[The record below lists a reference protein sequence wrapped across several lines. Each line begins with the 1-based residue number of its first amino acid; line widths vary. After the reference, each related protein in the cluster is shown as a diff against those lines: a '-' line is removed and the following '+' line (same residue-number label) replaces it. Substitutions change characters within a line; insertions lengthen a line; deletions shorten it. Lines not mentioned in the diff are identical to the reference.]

1 LALGVESPYH
11 SLATSAQE
19 GRIVIGKSLS
29 HFKITA
35 KLGEGGMGEVYHAE
49 DTKLGRGVAI
59 KLLPQTVSKD
69 PDRLGR
75 FEREA
80 KVLASL
86 NHPNIAGI
94 HQVEHADDVFFLV
107 MELIEGEDLK
117 ERISRGK
124 LPLDEALSIAS
135 QIAEALEEAHNSGIV
150 HRDLKP
156 ANVKITPDGK
166 VKVLD
171 FGLAKALGDD
181 PETSGASGAAITHS
195 PTLTANMT
203 GAGILIGTAAYMSPE
218 QARGQAADRRADIWA
233 FGVVL
238 FEMLTGST
246 VYAGDTVSDTLA
258 GVLAREPEWGR
269 LSDATPRPL
278 RRLLERCLEKDIKQR
293 LQAIGEARIA
303 IERYRDN
310 PTAEEPQTEA
320 IVETA
325 PTSTWKRLFPWA
337 AVALLVP
344 ALAITLVGQLGG
356 SGPTGPESMHSTL
369 VMPESQSLH
378 RGYGSPVIVSPAG
391 DKVVHVFQEGTNHE
405 IHLRAIDQWEGS
417 VLHAGQGPERPYH
430 PFFSPDGNWLGFVTI
445 NAIKKMP
452 ISGGTP
458 IKLTDVNLNRGATW
472 APDGTI
478 IFTPDPS
485 SPLFRIPE
493 AGGEAEPLTELD
505 KENNETTHR
514 WPQILPQGKAVLFT
528 VHSQGSGFD
537 SAWIEVL
544 DLESKE
550 RHVVHRG
557 GTFARYAESGH
568 LIYMNQGTLFAMP
581 FDLSSLQPTGS
592 PAPVVEGVG
601 DSAEGGAYY
610 DVSRNGVLVF
620 SAGGVGG
627 GTLLKALWVDR
638 DGRLSPLTE
647 EERAYAS
654 PRLSPDGNRLAV
666 EIETEGNTD
675 IWILDLDRDVPTRL
689 TFQDGYDGVPVWSP
703 DGQTIAFQSDR
714 GDGPEAVY
722 VKSADGSGEAELIG
736 KSDQLLAPWSWSP
749 DGKHIAIMIQNP
761 ETQLDL
767 AILSVEEGTIEPF
780 LSTKFIEYGP
790 GFSPDGKWI
799 VYGSNESGDWEAYV
813 RPADGS
819 RGKWQVSSGGATYPV
834 WSGDGKEIFLAN
846 VQGVILA
853 VDVDTSDGS
862 FRASRPRELFKG
874 PFADLTSNKRMYTV
888 SPDGQRFVLFQG
900 EVDQTA
906 SGHEHVRV
914 ISNWFAQLERTFSK

>member
-1 LALGVESPYH
+1 L
-11 SLATSAQE
+11 
-19 GRIVIGKSLS
+19 IGKSLS

-59 KLLPQTVSKD
+59 KLLPQAVATD
-69 PDRLGR
+69 PDRLAR

-94 HQVEHADDVFFLV
+94 HQVEHADGVFFLV

-124 LPLDEALSIAS
+124 LPLEEALSIAS

-171 FGLAKALGDD
+171 FGLAKALGED
-181 PETSGASGAAITHS
+181 PEVSGGSGAAIAHS

-238 FEMLTGST
+238 FEMLTGSM
-246 VYAGDTVSDTLA
+246 VYVGDTVSDTLA
-258 GVLAREPEWGR
+258 GVLAREPEWDQ
-269 LSDATPRPL
+269 LSDATPRPV

-310 PTAEEPQTEA
+310 PTVEGPRTEA
-320 IVETA
+320 VVETA
-325 PTSTWKRLFPWA
+325 PTSTWKWLVPWI

-344 ALAITLVGQLGG
+344 ALAITLVGRPGS
-356 SGPTGPESMHSTL
+356 SGPPGPESMQSTL
-369 VMPESQSLH
+369 VMPESQVLV

-391 DKVVHVFQEGTNHE
+391 DKVVQVFESGSEYELHV
-405 IHLRAIDQWEGS
+405 RAIDQWEGS
-417 VLHAGQGPERPYH
+417 LLHVGRESQRPYH

-445 NAIKKMP
+445 NAMKKMP

-458 IKLTDVNLNRGATW
+458 IKLTDVSLSRGATW

-493 AGGEAEPLTELD
+493 AGGAAEQLTELD
-505 KENNETTHR
+505 TENNETTHR

-537 SAWIEVL
+537 GAWIEVL

-550 RHVVHRG
+550 RRVVHRG
-557 GTFARYAESGH
+557 GTFARYVESGH

-620 SAGGVGG
+620 SPGGVGG
-627 GTLLKALWVDR
+627 GALLQAVWVGR
-638 DGRLSPLTE
+638 DGRSSPLTAE
-647 EERAYAS
+647 KRDYAN

-666 EIETEGNTD
+666 EIRTEGNTD
-675 IWILDLDRDVPTRL
+675 IWIIDLDRDVPTRL
-689 TFQDGYDGVPVWSP
+689 TFQDGFDGVPVWSP

-714 GDGPEAVY
+714 GDGPGAIY

-736 KSDQLLAPWSWSP
+736 QSDQLLSPWSWSR
-749 DGKHIAIMIQNP
+749 DGKRIAVMIQNP

-767 AILSVEEGTIEPF
+767 AILSVEERTIEPF

-790 GFSPDGKWI
+790 GFSPDGEWI
-799 VYGSNESGDWEAYV
+799 VYGSNESGNWEVYV
-813 RPADGS
+813 RPVDGS

-834 WSGDGKEIFLAN
+834 WSADGKEIFLAN
-846 VQGVILA
+846 APSVIQT
-853 VDVDTSDGS
+853 VDVDTRDGV
-862 FRASRPRELFKG
+862 FRASRPRELFQG
-874 PFADLTSNKRMYTV
+874 PFANLTADQSMYAI

-900 EVDQTA
+900 EVDRTA